1 MRTMAAQLNES
12 KATFLQNL
20 RRELLQES
28 SFTREEDVD
37 VERVVKKA
45 VDVFDH
51 KRKEILLRTV
61 NGSK

>member
-1 MRTMAAQLNES
+1 MAAQLNES

-20 RRELLQES
+20 RRELLQEA
-28 SFTREEDVD
+28 SFTREEDID